1 MEITK
6 QSTSWFNPPSKQ
18 TTKLPQKNEELFPAL
33 LINKPH
39 ITLVCGAK
47 GSGKSQLVC
56 SLLLTAYKKVYD
68 EIIFVSPTFQAQVKG
83 LWGKLSPEGI
93 RVVDDL
99 TQQFVDSFL
108 LDQSTSTKNT
118 LLVLDDCG
126 DAQRQL
132 KGNSWMKL
140 IANSRHYKLSIIS
153 LHQKLTQADVCLR
166 VNADTIVC
174 FPSCSYGERDALYK
188 ARSTVDRKTFM
199 DLFRRATEDSY
210 SFLVCTVRSGN
221 LRFYM
226 SDFFTDITPI

>member
-6 QSTSWFNPPSKQ
+6 QSTSWFSQQ
-18 TTKLPQKNEELFPAL
+18 TTRLPQNNEERFPAL

-39 ITLVCGAK
+39 VTLVCGAK

-56 SLLLTAYKKVYD
+56 RLLLTAYKKVYD
-68 EIIFVSPTFQAQVKG
+68 EIIFVSPTFESQIKS

-99 TQQFVDSFL
+99 SQEFVDGFL
-108 LDQSTSTKNT
+108 IDQSKSSKNT
-118 LLVLDDCG
+118 LLVLDDVG
-126 DAQRQL
+126 QAQRQL

-153 LHQKLTQADVCLR
+153 LHQKLTQADTCIR

-174 FPSCSYGERDALYK
+174 FPSCSYGEREALYK

-199 DLFRRATEDSY
+199 DLFRSATIEDY

-226 SDFFTDITPI
+226 SDFKTDITPL

>member
-6 QSTSWFNPPSKQ
+6 QSTSWFSQQ
-18 TTKLPQKNEELFPAL
+18 TTKPQTKNDERFPAL
-33 LINKPH
+33 LIDKPH

-56 SLLLTAYKKVYD
+56 RLLLTAYKKVYD

-99 TQQFVDSFL
+99 SQEFVDGFL
-108 LDQSTSTKNT
+108 IDQSKSSKNT
-118 LLVLDDCG
+118 LLILDDCG
-126 DAQRQL
+126 DAQRLL

-166 VNADTIVC
+166 VNADTVIC
-174 FPSCSYGERDALYK
+174 FPSCSYGERDALYR

-199 DLFRRATEDSY
+199 ELFRSATIEDY

-226 SDFFTDITPI
+226 SDFVTDITPS

>member
-1 MEITK
+1 M
-6 QSTSWFNPPSKQ
+6 
-18 TTKLPQKNEELFPAL
+18 
-33 LINKPH
+33 
-39 ITLVCGAK
+39 CR
-47 GSGKSQLVC
+47 
-56 SLLLTAYKKVYD
+56 LLLSAYKNVYD
-68 EIIFVSPTFQAQVKG
+68 EIIFVSPTFESQIKS

-99 TQQFVDSFL
+99 SQDFVDSFL
-108 LDQSTSTKNT
+108 LDQSKSTKNT

-153 LHQKLTQADVCLR
+153 LHQKLTQSDVCLR
-166 VNADTIVC
+166 VNADTIIC
-174 FPSCSYGERDALYK
+174 FPSCSYGEREALYK

-199 DLFRRATEDSY
+199 DLFRKATEEDY

-226 SDFFTDITPI
+226 RDFKTDITPI

>member
-1 MEITK
+1 MNVTK
-6 QSTSWFNPPSKQ
+6 PSSSWFNQQ
-18 TTKLPQKNEELFPAL
+18 TTKLPQKNEERFPAL

-56 SLLLTAYKKVYD
+56 RLLLTAYKKVYD
-68 EIIFVSPTFQAQVKG
+68 EIIFVSPTFESQIKS

-99 TQQFVDSFL
+99 SQEFVDGFL
-108 LDQSTSTKNT
+108 IDQSKSSKNT
-118 LLVLDDCG
+118 LLVLDDVG
-126 DAQRQL
+126 QAQRQL

-153 LHQKLTQADVCLR
+153 LHQKLTQADTCIR

-174 FPSCSYGERDALYK
+174 FPSCSYGEREALYK

-199 DLFRRATEDSY
+199 DLFRSATIEDY

-226 SDFFTDITPI
+226 SDFKTDITPL